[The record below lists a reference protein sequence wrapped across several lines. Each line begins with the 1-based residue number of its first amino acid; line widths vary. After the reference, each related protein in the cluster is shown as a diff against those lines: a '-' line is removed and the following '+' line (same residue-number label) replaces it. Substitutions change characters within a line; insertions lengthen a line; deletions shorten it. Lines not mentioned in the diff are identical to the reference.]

1 MFFKEVLSLP
11 RLATMTRAAL
21 RRKDFFNLNARVASR
36 LDSAEEINSVVNN
49 FMGMNAKGGGIVGV
63 ESECNVETTGLIILR
78 NQNNWMAL
86 HSYAPRRQDTPARQ
100 AHLEIFGRG
109 PAVKPG
115 ELQTPSGN

>member
-1 MFFKEVLSLP
+1 
-11 RLATMTRAAL
+11 MTRAAL

-78 NQNNWMAL
+78 NQNN
-86 HSYAPRRQDTPARQ
+86 
-100 AHLEIFGRG
+100 
-109 PAVKPG
+109 
-115 ELQTPSGN
+115 